1 MQEAIATAIKA
12 GYTPDEIVSHLS
24 NDPAYGDKM
33 KQALQAGYKPAEI
46 IGHFTGGTLAA
57 PAAQPATGL
66 WDVAKASVTHGAAK
80 ALTGGAADALEFA
93 GIAPE
98 TQKWLRETSE
108 SQKAKQEAAAQVPE
122 DAQGSASEALLKGEI
137 GTGARRLGYLVA
149 DNVGQQAAGIAAGTL
164 ATAAAATGSVPMA
177 LGALGTGALGFLFN
191 LYDNTSERREKGA
204 TGATDGF
211 DMTTTSIQSVIDL
224 MPYGKATSR
233 LAKALLPTAAEGA
246 KGAASEA
253 LTIFNSALHG
263 AKPSDA
269 ADVLYQILDGGLVG
283 STIKGGSEVS
293 RVPMMAG
300 AAIRE
305 KVAER
310 KVSAGLKAYADE
322 TRGWHDTLDKA
333 VEAVA
338 KFEPDRPAGEAMERA
353 HALAQMAG
361 ATPPSFDN
369 MSPQAQQGM
378 AELAALQMYQA
389 RRSAETKG
397 MGREA
402 TDMTPGRTF
411 KGVMDD
417 IATNLD
423 ETAKALVDTGL
434 LTKAQVEPLKDAIAE
449 ARRHNRQAAEG
460 GAEFGYFDT
469 FRDKV
474 GQLPIDPVMRNQILA
489 QLRVLD
495 VAAAN
500 SLEHRSQ
507 GPLEKVARAIPPM
520 VMGGAA
526 AGAFFHG
533 LPVMEMAAAGMAGS
547 MAKGAAIEKARSLD
561 RLMGNG
567 LPDVLR
573 RQTAIEAFAAKH
585 GLSAVADPIALQGM
599 LAELQGPVAP
609 GQQGPQGAPRGP
621 QAAPQQR
628 QPMAPRTA
636 TTEAPLSAP
645 QRPVQAPPQMTMPQ
659 ALDGIQG
666 ALQARDRRLG
676 EQAAQAFPES
686 ASGWQAAIADTL
698 GVRAG
703 DVDAFVKQAI
713 EGGQVPPEVAAIL
726 QGRDAIPRPIMER
739 LTGAVRMARDNGSI
753 PLLAQ
758 SRPDA
763 TQGGTI
769 RNPASYEASI
779 RQAEAAANAVRDQH
793 PSAVAAIEAASHVED
808 KKAALEGYLRALAP
822 DLQGP
827 ARATLTPLTEFGDR
841 SPRGAPQAPPA
852 PPQARP
858 AGGGGGR
865 PGSGPQVP
873 GFGTDLGRRNRVPG
887 APAGGIVDGRRFK
900 KTDDAAPAKPATGG
914 IPSDDAATSAPNRP
928 DVTEKL
934 FANRKLPEGTRVAVR
949 LNLNSNM
956 AMPDG
961 SMGKL
966 QTAHDAGKGTR
977 GWDGP
982 ALGYDTAM
990 TVTNATFG
998 VDQKARAAIASGEK
1012 SKFPMAAVVGGIKQ
1026 NANSTEGVPIRFN
1039 PKDGHLFTDP
1049 NGHAVK
1055 GAEEVTIFGTR
1066 AYARGKIDYYDAATA
1081 PKPVGDTPSGT
1092 KFKPTLSAEAQA
1104 RVDAPP
1110 MGNLPMRGT
1119 GENKRP
1125 SQPSP
1130 TARQAAEAYMAKA
1143 GLPYDPPKVFRKV
1156 DRERAARIAQAYTE
1170 MKHDPHNP
1178 EVRAAYE
1185 ALVKETLAQYQAMLD
1200 SGYETR
1206 GLYTPKTDPYP
1217 NSPFE
1222 ATDDMQKNNKAW
1234 VFGTLEGYGSKGI
1247 PAKEL
1252 AENPMLADSGFK
1264 TARGEPMLV
1273 NDVFRAVHDYFGHA
1287 KEGFGFR
1294 WDGEENAWRSH
1305 AAMYSPLA
1313 ARAATTETR
1322 GQNSWLNFG
1331 PHGEHNRKAKTED
1344 TIFADQKIGLL
1355 PEWVMSEGRED
1366 PGADPRE
1373 TRMAAEKAAAEAKDK
1388 AAEIAKGIK
1397 LTKAERSVL
1406 LNDPLDALERGEG
1419 ATKRGRNGVAV
1430 SEEEL
1435 LPARK
1440 KAGLDLIDWRQD
1452 GSDKKVSDLLY
1463 KEAVYHLSKADNALG
1478 WYEGKL
1484 NTAVDMVS
1492 RSFPEMASDPKALAV
1507 FKTILAITSNG
1518 QPVTKNFQQTH
1529 DIYSG
1534 IRDKVLAGDYTIPED
1549 YSWAGTTA
1557 PSMAAGAKRFNEV
1570 VRAMGID
1577 EALDFMRVKHRVKDL
1592 ENAVRPLLGLS
1603 NSPTVNEKGKRV
1615 PPPTLISGEGKDAMV
1630 YGAAILGPKIGN
1642 GFWSNLNGNFDMPTM
1657 DRWFMTTINRL
1668 TGSLV
1673 KRDTPAKRADR
1684 EAKLAPLLKAV
1695 QTSPDLASLRDH
1707 PDYAMA
1713 RLGDPEAMIRFGR
1726 ALWTLDNKQGFPRVG
1741 NKKPVADGKP
1751 ISKASDDLRKAGKAY
1766 VNGVDGARNI
1776 APEGAAQREWLRSV
1790 MDQTVARL
1798 GKAGIPI
1805 NHADLQAVI
1814 WFPEQRFWQRKLG
1827 VGSAKTDADYE
1838 DGAVMSLLSKGLE
1851 KHAEEVYKAQG
1862 FSDAEIAL
1870 KIKARRDKMATM
1882 EKEGPAHEEADA
1894 DDE

>member
-1 MQEAIATAIKA
+1 MAFDIQGALKA
-12 GYTPDEIVSHLS
+12 GYSPQEVADHLAANPDLS
-24 NDPAYGDKM
+24 PGFDVKG
-33 KQALQAGYKPAEI
+33 ALQAGYTPAEI
-46 IGHFTGGTLAA
+46 MGHLGAASPAA
-57 PAAQPATGL
+57 PAASSTM

-80 ALTGGAADALEFA
+80 GLTGGAADALEFA
-93 GIAPE
+93 GVAPG
-98 TQKWLRETSE
+98 TQRWLRETSE
-108 SQKAKQEAAAQVPE
+108 SQKAKQGAAAQVPQ
-122 DAQGSASEALLKGEI
+122 DARGSASEALLRGDI
-137 GTGARRLGYLVA
+137 GDGARRLGFLVA

-164 ATAAAATGSVPMA
+164 ATAAAAAGSVPLA
-177 LGALGTGALGFLFN
+177 IGAAGAGSLGFLFN
-191 LYDNTSERREKGA
+191 LYDNTSDRRERGA
-204 TGATDGF
+204 TGATTGT
-211 DMTTTSIQSVIDL
+211 DMATTSIQSMIDL
-224 MPYGKATSR
+224 LPYGKATGR
-233 LAKALLPTAAEGA
+233 LAKAMLPTAAEAG
-246 KGAASEA
+246 KGAVSES

-269 ADVLYQILDGGLVG
+269 AEVLYQILDGGLVG
-283 STIKGGSEVS
+283 GTIKGGADAS
-293 RVPMMAG
+293 RLPLVAG

-305 KVAER
+305 RIENRKTGEGLRAYAQETAGWHEALDAAVQRVVAEN
-310 KVSAGLKAYADE
+310 
-322 TRGWHDTLDKA
+322 
-333 VEAVA
+333 
-338 KFEPDRPAGEAMERA
+338 PDMPATEAMERA
-353 HALAQMAG
+353 HVLAQEAG
-361 ATPPSFDN
+361 AAPPTFDR

-389 RRSAETKG
+389 RRKAETEG
-397 MGREA
+397 MGRDG

-434 LTKAQVEPLKDAIAE
+434 LTKAQVEPLRDAISE

-460 GAEFGYFDT
+460 GEQFGYFDT

-474 GQLPIDPVMRNQILA
+474 AQLPIDPVMRNQLLA

-500 SLEHRSQ
+500 SLEYRSQ
-507 GPLEKVARAIPPM
+507 GPLEKIARGLPTAS
-520 VMGGAA
+520 AA
-526 AGAFFHG
+526 LGVGMAFHG
-533 LPVMEMAAAGMAGS
+533 LPLMEAAVAGMAGTA
-547 MAKGAAIEKARSLD
+547 MKGVAIERARRLD

-573 RQTAIEAFAAKH
+573 RQVAIEAFAAKH
-585 GLSAVADPIALQGM
+585 NLSAVADPIALQGM
-599 LAELQGPVAP
+599 LRDLQGPVAP
-609 GQQGPQGAPRGP
+609 E
-621 QAAPQQR
+621 AAPAPAPQPR
-628 QPMAPRTA
+628 QPMAPRRA
-636 TTEAPLSAP
+636 TSEAPLSAP

-659 ALDGIQG
+659 ALDGLQG
-666 ALQARDRRLG
+666 ALQARDRRLT

-703 DVDAFVKQAI
+703 DVEAFVQQAI
-713 EGGQVPPEVAAIL
+713 EGGQVPPEVAAML
-726 QGRDAIPRPIMER
+726 QGREAIPRPIMER
-739 LTGAVRMARDNGSI
+739 LTGAVRMARDNGTI

-758 SRPDA
+758 PSSNAP
-763 TQGGTI
+763 QVGNGI

-779 RQAEAAANAVRDQH
+779 RQAEAAANAVRADH
-793 PSAVAAIEAASHVED
+793 PSAVAAIEAASHVDD
-808 KKAALEGYLRALAP
+808 KKAALAGYLRGLAP
-822 DLQGP
+822 DLQEP
-827 ARATLTPLTEFGDR
+827 ARAVLEPLTEFGDR
-841 SPRGAPQAPPA
+841 SPREATQAPPA
-852 PPQARP
+852 PPQGPR
-858 AGGGGGR
+858 GGGGGR
-865 PGSGPQVP
+865 PGTGPQVP
-873 GFGTDLGRRNRVPG
+873 GFGTDIGRRQRAPG
-887 APAGGIVDGRRFK
+887 APGGGLVDGRRFMRAD
-900 KTDDAAPAKPATGG
+900 TETMDKPATGG
-914 IPSDDAATSAPNRP
+914 IS
-928 DVTEKL
+928 
-934 FANRKLPEGTRVAVR
+934 LP
-949 LNLNSNM
+949 
-956 AMPDG
+956 
-961 SMGKL
+961 
-966 QTAHDAGKGTR
+966 
-977 GWDGP
+977 P
-982 ALGYDTAM
+982 A
-990 TVTNATFG
+990 
-998 VDQKARAAIASGEK
+998 
-1012 SKFPMAAVVGGIKQ
+1012 
-1026 NANSTEGVPIRFN
+1026 
-1039 PKDGHLFTDP
+1039 
-1049 NGHAVK
+1049 
-1055 GAEEVTIFGTR
+1055 
-1066 AYARGKIDYYDAATA
+1066 
-1081 PKPVGDTPSGT
+1081 
-1092 KFKPTLSAEAQA
+1092 AQA

-1110 MGNLPMRGT
+1110 LENLPGRGT

-1125 SQPSP
+1125 SQPSRV
-1130 TARQAAEAYMAKA
+1130 ARKAAEEYMAKA
-1143 GLPYDPPKVFRKV
+1143 GLPYDPPKTFQKV
-1156 DRERAARIAQAYTE
+1156 DRERAARIAQAYTD
-1170 MKHDPHNP
+1170 MKHDPFNP

-1185 ALVKETLAQYQAMLD
+1185 ALAKETLAQYQSMLD
-1200 SGYETR
+1200 NGYKTR
-1206 GLYTPKTDPYP
+1206 GLYTPKDDPYP

-1222 ATDDMQKNNKAW
+1222 ATDDMQKNNAAW

-1247 PAKEL
+1247 PPEEL
-1252 AENPMLADSGFK
+1252 ASNPMLADSGFK
-1264 TARGEPMLV
+1264 TERGEPMLV

-1355 PEWVMSEGRED
+1355 PEWVMTEGF
-1366 PGADPRE
+1366 ADPARGIGDNGGPPMDPKMV
-1373 TRMAAEKAAAEAKDK
+1373 REKAEADALRAKET

-1397 LTKAERSVL
+1397 LSKAERSVL
-1406 LNDPLDALERGEG
+1406 LHDPLDALERGEG
-1419 ATKRGRNGVAV
+1419 ATKRGRNGVRV

-1435 LPARK
+1435 LPARQ
-1440 KAGLDLIDWRQD
+1440 KAGMDLINWREA
-1452 GSDKKVSDLLY
+1452 GSDEKVSNLMF

-1492 RSFPEMASDPKALAV
+1492 RSFPEMASDPRALAI

-1534 IRDKVLAGDYTIPED
+1534 IREKVLAGDYTIPED

-1570 VRAMGID
+1570 VRAMGI
-1577 EALDFMRVKHRVKDL
+1577 EQALQFMSEKHKVKDL

-1603 NSPTVNEKGKRV
+1603 NSPMVNEKGDKV
-1615 PPPTLISGEGKDAMV
+1615 PPPTLISGEGKTAMV

-1642 GFWSNLNGNFDMPTM
+1642 GFWSNLNGNFDMPTI

-1684 EAKLAPLLKAV
+1684 EAKLAPLLRAV
-1695 QTSPDLASLRDH
+1695 QSSPDLASLRDH

-1713 RLGDPEAMIRFGR
+1713 RLGDPEAMLRFGN
-1726 ALWTLDNKQGFPRVG
+1726 ALWALDNKQGFPRVG

-1751 ISKASDDLRKAGKAY
+1751 VSKASDDLRKANKAY
-1766 VNGVDGARNI
+1766 VNGVEGARNI

-1798 GKAGIPI
+1798 NKAGIPI

-1838 DGAVMSLLSKGLE
+1838 DGAVMSLLAKGLE
-1851 KHAEEVYKAQG
+1851 RHAEEVYKAQG
-1862 FSDAEIAL
+1862 YSDAEIAL

-1882 EKEGPAHEEADA
+1882 EKEGPADEDADA
-1894 DDE
+1894 EDGEG